1 MGVNLVY
8 VIKLGGEVMLRVV
21 PPPIRKLA
29 ETRDQRGLEN
39 SSKRF
44 ASFESS
50 DIADLKRS

>member
-29 ETRDQRGLEN
+29 ETRDDY
-39 SSKRF
+39 K
-44 ASFESS
+44 
-50 DIADLKRS
+50 